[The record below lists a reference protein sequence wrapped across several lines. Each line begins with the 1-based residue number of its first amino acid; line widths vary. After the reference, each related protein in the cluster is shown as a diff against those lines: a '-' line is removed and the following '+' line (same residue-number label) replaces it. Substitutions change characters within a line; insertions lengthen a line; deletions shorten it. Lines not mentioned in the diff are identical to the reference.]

1 MLVIRDKIPKMKY
14 FIVLLSVAVVFAGS
28 RFETSFEDSQSEVDK
43 PFEVNQQEMEDLN
56 IEGDDNHGSQA
67 DVKQPTSTHLNGI
80 NIPAL
85 VTLIN
90 AVIDV
95 KLASQPGRS
104 SKTIYTNI

>member
-14 FIVLLSVAVVFAGS
+14 FIVLLSVAIVFAGS
-28 RFETSFEDSQSEVDK
+28 RFETSFEDSQPEVDK

-56 IEGDDNHGSQA
+56 IEDDDNHGSQA
-67 DVKQPTSTHLNGI
+67 AVKQPTS
-80 NIPAL
+80 IPAL

-90 AVIDV
+90 GVIDE